1 MSILYIHH
9 RARPCRK
16 NRYDQQDEYLVVVKE
31 HGQREQ
37 EESQEELRRS
47 TEKLEAVILLGKPF
61 AFRATS
67 DDQQESHPN
76 ILKPDY
82 FFKIGGFIPDQP
94 DPKGSSEADHF
105 CRCL

>member
-1 MSILYIHH
+1 MFILYNHH

-47 TEKLEAVILLGKPF
+47 SEKLEAAILLVNLFPIFGPL
-61 AFRATS
+61 RMISIGYTS
-67 DDQQESHPN
+67 KHS
-76 ILKPDY
+76 
-82 FFKIGGFIPDQP
+82 
-94 DPKGSSEADHF
+94 
-105 CRCL
+105 